1 MKKLLLLFAI
11 CIPFSS
17 FAHGFDEYEIG
28 VDAKGVKLFGTLT
41 MPAHAHGA
49 VPLVIIIAGSGPT
62 DRNCNGQGFNTN
74 AYQKMA
80 SQFALNGI
88 ATYRY
93 DKRGIGKSVVESMKE
108 EELDF
113 NNMILDAKAIIA
125 KFDAD
130 PRFMKLIICGH
141 SEGSLVGMMS
151 VSEKHKYISLAGV
164 GESADITLKKQLK
177 GKLGPLEAGAFA
189 KLDSLK
195 SGQDI
200 SCDMPA
206 LNSIFRPSV
215 LPYLKSWFRINPIQE
230 IQKLKG
236 PVLIINGS
244 KDLQVA
250 EENAMALHQACTQSK
265 LLIVPNMNHCLTEI
279 ASDKQ
284 EDNLASYNM
293 PELPL
298 SKKMMDEIILF
309 AIK

>member
-1 MKKLLLLFAI
+1 MKKLLLMLAVCF
-11 CIPFSS
+11 PFLSV
-17 FAHGFDEYEIG
+17 AHGFDEYEMTI
-28 VDAKGVKLFGTLT
+28 DAKGVQLSGTLT
-41 MPAHAHGA
+41 MPAHAHNA

-62 DRNCNGQGFNTN
+62 DRNCNGQGFKTN

-88 ATYRY
+88 ATFRY
-93 DKRGIGKSVVESMKE
+93 DKRGIGKSAVANMKE
-108 EELDF
+108 EEMDF
-113 NNMILDAKAIIA
+113 NNMILDAKAIIS
-125 KFDAD
+125 KFESDA
-130 PRFMKLIICGH
+130 RFSKLTICGH

-151 VSEKHKYISLAGV
+151 VKEKHQYISLAGV
-164 GESADITLKKQLK
+164 GESANEVLKKQLK
-177 GKLGPLEAGAFA
+177 GKLGPMEPAAFS

-195 SGQDI
+195 AGRDI
-200 SCDMPA
+200 VCDMPA

-215 LPYLKSWFRINPIQE
+215 LPYLKSWFKIDPSLE
-230 IQKLKG
+230 IKKLKG
-236 PVLIINGS
+236 PVLIINGT

-250 EENAMALHQACTQSK
+250 EENALTLSKACTQAK

-284 EDNLASYNM
+284 EDNLASYNV

-309 AIK
+309 IVK